1 MNNSMTVAFCGI
13 VAALSAVLMFLT
25 GLVPVATLAI
35 PAIAGCLLIP
45 VVVESGLSWGF
56 GVYAVCSVL
65 SFLLAADREAALF
78 YVLFFGYYPA
88 LYAVLGR
95 VKNKVLRILAKLLV
109 FNAAV
114 VIETLIS
121 IYLLGI
127 PLETISFLGPFTPVV
142 LLVLA
147 NAVFLLYDSA
157 LNGLILLYVHRIHEQ
172 VKRMFRLK

>member
-1 MNNSMTVAFCGI
+1 MKVAFCGI

-78 YVLFFGYYPA
+78 YVLFFGYYPPCMQCWD
-88 LYAVLGR
+88 VSKTRCCG
-95 VKNKVLRILAKLLV
+95 
-109 FNAAV
+109 FWQ
-114 VIETLIS
+114 
-121 IYLLGI
+121 
-127 PLETISFLGPFTPVV
+127 SFL
-142 LLVLA
+142 
-147 NAVFLLYDSA
+147 SSM
-157 LNGLILLYVHRIHEQ
+157 RQ
-172 VKRMFRLK
+172 WS